1 MNNVFWTIE
10 DPEHFAWYG
19 YLTPWDEQFQTLDRL
34 AVRRTNYLKIFKAK
48 EPQSII
54 NNSVYL
60 VGDNY
65 G

>member
-10 DPEHFAWYG
+10 DPSHFAWYG
-19 YLTPWDEQFQTLDRL
+19 YLTPWDDQIGLGTL
-34 AVRRTNYLKIFKAK
+34 RRSNYLEIYKAK

-54 NNSVYL
+54 NRSVYL